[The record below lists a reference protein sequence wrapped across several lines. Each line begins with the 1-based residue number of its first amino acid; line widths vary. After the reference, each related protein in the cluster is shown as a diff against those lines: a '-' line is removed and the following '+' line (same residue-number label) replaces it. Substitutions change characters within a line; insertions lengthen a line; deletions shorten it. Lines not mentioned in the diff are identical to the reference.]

1 MLTNRL
7 LLRPFESSDVEAA
20 FEWFSDPAVMRFTP
34 SGPDKSID
42 DTNARLKKYQE
53 HQIVHGF
60 SKWIVLDRETD
71 RPIGDAGLL
80 VLQDYDWIDFGY
92 RLAQSYWGKGLA
104 TEAGS
109 EWIRAAFDQFQIDR
123 LTAFVHPENVASIRV
138 LHKLGFG
145 EDRQEAI
152 MGINQF
158 SIRLRGTLELSPTGR
173 PRPGKLSYQSL
184 THRRALSTLRS
195 YRVNYTA
202 RLRAAIFCPSHIFR
216 LPSI

>member
-104 TEAGS
+104 TEAGP

-152 MGINQF
+152 MGMK
-158 SIRLRGTLELSPTGR
+158 SVL
-173 PRPGKLSYQSL
+173 YSL
-184 THRRALSTLRS
+184 TRDSR
-195 YRVNYTA
+195 TA
-202 RLRAAIFCPSHIFR
+202 ADGTSKAG
-216 LPSI
+216 